1 MQAGGEKWCKF
12 SQGESFRKE
21 CYVAPI
27 MQKKKTKKPTAM
39 VSTAGNSFRFTEDYI
54 SSNTT
59 S

>member
-21 CYVAPI
+21 RYVAPI
-27 MQKKKTKKPTAM
+27 MQKKNKKPTAT
-39 VSTAGNSFRFTEDYI
+39 VSTSGNSFRFTEDYI

-59 S
+59 P